1 MVSSADLQFQQI
13 FHWNTGDDDISLIRQ
28 TMLNYKEVILKSL
41 VIVFLTL
48 VVGGLV
54 GFTVLNSANNEENER
69 ILVEEFV
76 PVTVKESTVNTSS
89 VEYINRG
96 TIKAS
101 WYGPKFHGKITANG
115 EVYDQM
121 ALTAAHKSLSF
132 GTLLKVTNPKNGRS
146 VIVRINDRG
155 PYIEGRDLDLSK
167 GAAIELGILRKGVAR
182 LKIEEVAL
190 GETRNPAAIV
200 N

>member
-1 MVSSADLQFQQI
+1 MK
-13 FHWNTGDDDISLIRQ
+13 SLI
-28 TMLNYKEVILKSL
+28 
-41 VIVFLTL
+41 IVFFTL
-48 VVGGLV
+48 VVGALV
-54 GFTVLNSANNEENER
+54 GFTVLKNENSEKNER
-69 ILVEEFV
+69 ILIEEFV
-76 PVTVKESTVNTSS
+76 PVTVKENTVSTST
-89 VEYINRG
+89 IKLIDRG

-101 WYGPKFHGKITANG
+101 WYGPRFHGKYTANG

-167 GAAIELGILRKGVAR
+167 GAAIELGILKRGVAR
-182 LKIEEVAL
+182 LKIQEIAL
-190 GETRNPAAIV
+190 SENVNPSAMV

>member
-1 MVSSADLQFQQI
+1 
-13 FHWNTGDDDISLIRQ
+13 
-28 TMLNYKEVILKSL
+28 MLNYKEVLLKSL
-41 VIVFLTL
+41 LIVFITL

-54 GFTVLNSANNEENER
+54 GFTVLNSSNNEENER

-76 PVTVKESTVNTSS
+76 PVTVTESNVNTSL

-96 TIKAS
+96 TMKAS
-101 WYGPKFHGKITANG
+101 WYGPKFHGRMTANG
-115 EVYDQM
+115 EIYDQM
-121 ALTAAHKSLSF
+121 AFTAAHKRLSF
-132 GTLLKVTNPKNGRS
+132 GTLLKVTNTKNGRS

-167 GAAIELGILRKGVAR
+167 GAAIELGMLRKGVAR
-182 LKIEEVAL
+182 LKIEELSL
-190 GETRNPAAIV
+190 GKTNNPTAIV